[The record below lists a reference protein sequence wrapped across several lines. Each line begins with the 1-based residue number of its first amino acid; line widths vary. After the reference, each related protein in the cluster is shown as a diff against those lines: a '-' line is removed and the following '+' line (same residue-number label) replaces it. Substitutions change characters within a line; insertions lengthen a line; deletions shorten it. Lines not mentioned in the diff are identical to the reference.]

1 MSVKNSNEITV
12 RVIGSNEKLIN
23 KLREKGFQE
32 SRRFTLDDYYFI
44 PNSIDIMK
52 LSPREILSKAVI
64 IRYIVDRNQIIQNIT
79 YKVKEMNEEE
89 EIINQKIVRC
99 SVSSIEEAKT
109 LFESLGYYEIMNIKE
124 SDIVYE
130 KDGFEIAVKFIE
142 NSNTLLEV
150 ETSPKFDTIESLKN
164 KIEEIGLPIQ
174 EGMYFVKKA
183 EEELEKIKVK
193 VKSLTR

>member
-1 MSVKNSNEITV
+1 MAIKQSNEITV
-12 RVIGSNEKLIN
+12 RVIGSDEALIN

-44 PNSIDIMK
+44 PNSIDIME

-64 IRYIVDRNQIIQNIT
+64 IRYIVDENQIIQKIT
-79 YKVKEMNEEE
+79 YKIKEINEDG
-89 EIINQKIVRC
+89 EIINQKIVQC
-99 SVSSIEEAKT
+99 SVLSIEEAKT

-174 EGMYFVKKA
+174 EGIYFVKKA
-183 EEELEKIKVK
+183 EERLEKIIEALAK
-193 VKSLTR
+193 